1 MVVEFIGDVF
11 DLCLNGGVSTSKVW
25 SFPLREAGLEP
36 KLLPVSFINKSEV
49 IFD

>member
-1 MVVEFIGDVF
+1 MVVELVGDVF
-11 DLCLNGGVSTSKVW
+11 DLSLSCGLSTYKVC

-36 KLLPVSFINKSEV
+36 KLLPVSFMNKSEV

>member
-1 MVVEFIGDVF
+1 MVVEFVGNVL
-11 DLCLNGGVSTSKVW
+11 DLGLSLTPSTYKVW

-36 KLLPVSFINKSEV
+36 KLLPVSFINKTEV